1 MDVVLFISPTELKQ
15 SSLIDGQVDN
25 DKILFIIESAQDM
38 HIQNILGTNLYRKLS
53 ALKLSG
59 DIDLPANEAYK
70 TLLEEYIKKV
80 LIWSAQKDYVALAA
94 FQISNGGVFKHL
106 SENSQSVTL
115 EDIQWVMSQV
125 QTKADFY
132 QRRFL
137 DYICGNSSDYPEYSQ
152 LADDGMAP
160 DQEQSVS
167 TWNI

>member
-1 MDVVLFISPTELKQ
+1 MDVVLFISPMELKQ

-38 HIQNILGTNLYRKLS
+38 HIQNILGTNLYRKLQ

-59 DIDLPANEAYK
+59 DIDLPANSEYK
-70 TLLEEYIKKV
+70 DLLEDYIKKV
-80 LIWSAQKDYVALAA
+80 LIWSAQKDYIALAA
-94 FQISNGGVFKHL
+94 FQISNGGVFKHT
-106 SENSQSVTL
+106 SENSQNVTL

-137 DYICGNSSDYPEYSQ
+137 DYICDNSTEFPEYST
-152 LADDGMAP
+152 LATDGMAP
-160 DQEQSVS
+160 DQGQSVS
-167 TWNI
+167 TWNL